1 MSKSEVDELT
11 EKTIAKGG
19 VLAKLYFD
27 MQSKDEEEL
36 QPLMTDLINNRLLKS
51 TGVLYCTGAIDEPL
65 RLERENIYS
74 TSAIVT
80 VLFNDI
86 GAVINAVFNFA
97 PAGVEII
104 KPLGDF
110 RIKHGDLQSLLLD
123 LSNISVS
130 YSQYILEKV
139 LSKEDFEKVN
149 LDIKLRSNLGKKL
162 LDKSKEP
169 KDAMK

>member
-11 EKTIAKGG
+11 EKTISKGG

-27 MQSKDEEEL
+27 MQNKNQDEL

-51 TGVLYCTGAIDEPL
+51 VGVLYCTGAIDEPL
-65 RLERENIYS
+65 KLEKEDLYS
-74 TSAIVT
+74 TNAVVT

-86 GAVINAVFNFA
+86 GAVINTVFNFA
-97 PAGVEII
+97 PAGIEVI

-110 RIKHGDLQSLLLD
+110 HIKHGDLQSLLLD
-123 LSNISVS
+123 LSNISVN
-130 YSQYILEKV
+130 YSKYILEKV

-149 LDIKLRSNLGKKL
+149 LDIKMRSELGKKL
-162 LDKSKEP
+162 LEKSNANDKK
-169 KDAMK
+169 K